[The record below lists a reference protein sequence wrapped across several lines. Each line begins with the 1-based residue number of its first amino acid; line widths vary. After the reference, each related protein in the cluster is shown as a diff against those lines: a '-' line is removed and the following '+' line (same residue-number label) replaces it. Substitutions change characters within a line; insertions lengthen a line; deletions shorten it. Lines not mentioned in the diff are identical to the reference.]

1 MNYEKKRSSS
11 FELVKV
17 IAMIFIICSSALPYG
32 LTYGGGYDEIYV
44 NLTETEFSF
53 QHILFTLFRWMGQI
67 GDALFV
73 GCSAWFL
80 CDSKS
85 FKAQKLIKMVMDTIL
100 ISWIGL
106 AIAMFFVSPT
116 IGQIVKALLPI
127 TFQQNWFVGC
137 YIIYYLIHPLLNKAS
152 SDLTKPQLMLLSGML
167 FVAYSLISVVIPGR
181 YYYSNL
187 VGFICI
193 HYYVMCTKRCLNEKI
208 DLNMCRIISASAFII
223 LGVFIMLQNYLGNIL
238 DTARTRNLYFCTYI
252 NPLIIIMALSVICL
266 AAFERNFESRFVNR
280 FSSFSLLVYLFHANY
295 FWLTYGKYWLLQK
308 MVNLGISEME
318 SVLLLI
324 VAYIIFLP
332 IMSGFY
338 EMVFGKATLFI
349 SSMINSKISYL
360 VEKNKMI

>member
-1 MNYEKKRSSS
+1 
-11 FELVKV
+11 
-17 IAMIFIICSSALPYG
+17 
-32 LTYGGGYDEIYV
+32 
-44 NLTETEFSF
+44 
-53 QHILFTLFRWMGQI
+53 MGQI
-67 GDALFV
+67 GDTLFV

-152 SDLTKPQLMLLSGML
+152 SDLTRPQLMLLSGML

-193 HYYVMCTKRCLNEKI
+193 HYYVMCTKRCLNEKN

-223 LGVFIMLQNYLGNIL
+223 LGVFIILQNYLGNIL
-238 DTARTRNLYFCTYI
+238 EAARTRNLYFCTYI

-332 IMSGFY
+332 IMSGVY

-349 SSMINSKISYL
+349 SSLINSKISYL

>member
-1 MNYEKKRSSS
+1 
-11 FELVKV
+11 
-17 IAMIFIICSSALPYG
+17 
-32 LTYGGGYDEIYV
+32 
-44 NLTETEFSF
+44 
-53 QHILFTLFRWMGQI
+53 
-67 GDALFV
+67 
-73 GCSAWFL
+73 
-80 CDSKS
+80 
-85 FKAQKLIKMVMDTIL
+85 
-100 ISWIGL
+100 
-106 AIAMFFVSPT
+106 
-116 IGQIVKALLPI
+116 
-127 TFQQNWFVGC
+127 
-137 YIIYYLIHPLLNKAS
+137 
-152 SDLTKPQLMLLSGML
+152 
-167 FVAYSLISVVIPGR
+167 
-181 YYYSNL
+181 
-187 VGFICI
+187 
-193 HYYVMCTKRCLNEKI
+193 
-208 DLNMCRIISASAFII
+208 MCRIISASAFII

>member
-32 LTYGGGYDEIYV
+32 LTYGGGYDKIYV

-67 GDALFV
+67 GDTLFV

-85 FKAQKLIKMVMDTIL
+85 FKTQKLIKMVMDTLL

-152 SDLTKPQLMLLSGML
+152 SDLTRPQLMLLSGML

-181 YYYSNL
+181 
-187 VGFICI
+187 
-193 HYYVMCTKRCLNEKI
+193 YYVMCTKRCLNEKI

-238 DTARTRNLYFCTYI
+238 DAARTRNLYFCTYI

-266 AAFERNFESRFVNR
+266 ATFERTFESRFVNR
-280 FSSFSLLVYLFHANY
+280 LSSFSLLVYLFHANY

-308 MVNLGISEME
+308 MVNFGISEMK

-332 IMSGFY
+332 IMSGVY
-338 EMVFGKATLFI
+338 EMVFGKVTLII
-349 SSMINSKISYL
+349 SSLIDSKISCL
-360 VEKNKMI
+360 VEKNKVV